1 MGRYI
6 GVMRSHPNQE
16 FPASIDEGTTVVIKS
31 GMNFV
36 ISRVV
41 PSIIPEIRY
50 DVDVDIETISAIL
63 VYLVLI

>member
-1 MGRYI
+1 MI
-6 GVMRSHPNQE
+6 
-16 FPASIDEGTTVVIKS
+16 IS